1 MAAHHHDVPFFV
13 AAPTTTI
20 DPQLDHGGLIPI
32 EERSP
37 EEVRARPALANV
49 TMLSWHLSRPDGFLL
64 SACP

>member
-1 MAAHHHDVPFFV
+1 MAAHHHGVPFFV

-37 EEVRARPALANV
+37 EEVGRVHVCGRGCVGGVAWCVQLV
-49 TMLSWHLSRPDGFLL
+49 E
-64 SACP
+64 